1 MSDSSDLYDL
11 IEYADCGGYPDS
23 IIKFYDL
30 KSGAVY
36 TPFDKKRDIMY
47 GRPVFSEE
55 FYYFLQADYAM
66 KKVTLYKYFPEESLK
81 RLRISI

>member
-11 IEYADCGGYPDS
+11 IEYADCGGYPGS

-47 GRPVFSEE
+47 GRPVFSEG
-55 FYYFLQADYAM
+55 FYYFLQADYA
-66 KKVTLYKYFPEESLK
+66 LL
-81 RLRISI
+81 RLSACK